1 MTTTSP
7 YTAVYY
13 GDENTDTFNVTLSS
27 PSKSTVANMI
37 YSPQYIYSN
46 IPYYYNV
53 SSSNPGVISTGT
65 DLSSSSTGQ
74 INIEYILYSSSS
86 APYAYYLSTQL
97 NINST
102 EGIYNIVGLQAEDL
116 TTSYVYIQGFKVNNC
131 STTAQ
136 DQDPSVNFTFSTA
149 ISSSFTTVPSSN
161 DYVSYNVN
169 VTSTLCKDV
178 NCQTPSVTLV
188 DLTKNTTYTTTYS
201 FSYASSPTT
210 PQITIEIITQ
220 YNGSRLVP
228 TKINYTNNYNTTD
241 KNMIISPIAFLCDMF
256 YGISYDSYNNQS
268 GVNPTGNNEEH
279 SIENCIIIAQ
289 MLAPLYTNFL

>member
-1 MTTTSP
+1 MTTTST

-131 STTAQ
+131 FLTAE
-136 DQDPSVNFTFSTA
+136 DPSVNFTFSTA
-149 ISSSFTTVPSSN
+149 KTTSTTAPSSN
-161 DYVSYNVN
+161 DFVSYNVN
-169 VTSTLCKDV
+169 ITTNLDYIWVDCAE
-178 NCQTPSVTLV
+178 QTGEIL
-188 DLTKNTTYTTTYS
+188 DLTNNTTYTTTYS
-201 FSYASSPTT
+201 FSYASSSTT
-210 PQITIEIITQ
+210 PQITIEIFTQ

-228 TKINYTNNYNTTD
+228 TKIKYTNNNNTTD
-241 KNMIISPIAFLCDMF
+241 KKMIISPIAFLCDMF

-268 GVNPTGNNEEH
+268 GVNPTGNNVAH
-279 SIENCIIIAQ
+279 SIENCIIIQQ
-289 MLAPLYTNFL
+289 MLAPLYSQYLS

>member
-1 MTTTSP
+1 MTTTST

-74 INIEYILYSSSS
+74 INIEYTLYSSSS

-131 STTAQ
+131 FLTAE
-136 DQDPSVNFTFSTA
+136 DPSVNFTFSTA
-149 ISSSFTTVPSSN
+149 KTTSTTAPSSN
-161 DYVSYNVN
+161 DFVSYNVN
-169 VTSTLCKDV
+169 ITTNLDYIWVDCAE
-178 NCQTPSVTLV
+178 QTGEIL
-188 DLTKNTTYTTTYS
+188 DLTNNTTYTTTYS
-201 FSYASSPTT
+201 FSYASSSTT
-210 PQITIEIITQ
+210 QVTIEIYTE
-220 YNGSRLVP
+220 YNGTRLVP
-228 TKINYTNNYNTTD
+228 TKIKYTNNSKSETLTHL
-241 KNMIISPIAFLCDMF
+241 KN
-256 YGISYDSYNNQS
+256 
-268 GVNPTGNNEEH
+268 
-279 SIENCIIIAQ
+279 
-289 MLAPLYTNFL
+289 